1 MFANSFLAMSSDPY
15 RLFKLR
21 RTSDHI
27 DLHYGW
33 RQSSNLFLYYVS
45 DSREH
50 GRAIRQHSVDVQV
63 LTHVQIT
70 LHDRIVWGLVD
81 ACRFHT
87 KERGLEHG
95 LRASKAPRSQHW
107 WPDHREVHSSSLSCS
122 SRQQSA
128 FLFEVAG
135 NIADIFF
142 NVTRDHMGQ
151 LNCFPL
157 TSNGHLLKMGILVWS
172 TKFFLNISNIL
183 IKSAIRILI
192 TIVKG
197 CLEKR
202 FSSLES
208 IP

>member
-1 MFANSFLAMSSDPY
+1 MGCKKGDNAIGIHFLIWPYGGSAQNWFKVMVLCVAVWSEWEPLSCNICGTYWHTGSCFMFANSFLTMSSDPY
-15 RLFKLR
+15 RLFTLR

-27 DLHYGW
+27 DLHRGW
-33 RQSSNLFLYYVS
+33 RQSSNLFLCYVS

-81 ACRFHT
+81 ACRFRT

-95 LRASKAPRSQHW
+95 LRASKAPRSQRW

-142 NVTRDHMGQ
+142 NVTRDHMG
-151 LNCFPL
+151 
-157 TSNGHLLKMGILVWS
+157 
-172 TKFFLNISNIL
+172 
-183 IKSAIRILI
+183 
-192 TIVKG
+192 
-197 CLEKR
+197 
-202 FSSLES
+202 
-208 IP
+208 